1 VWDVVPK
8 IFIWREIVSENGG
21 KKSSLN
27 PLNPQRFHHP
37 LVPTMMPS
45 AISTI
50 LLFSQMLLTNSVSLS
65 DRPTLKYGTAWK
77 KESTS
82 TLVYKAVLSGFRHI
96 DTACQP
102 RLVFTPG
109 NMRFD

>member
-21 KKSSLN
+21 KTSSLN
-27 PLNPQRFHHP
+27 PLNASTTP
-37 LVPTMMPS
+37 VPTMMPS